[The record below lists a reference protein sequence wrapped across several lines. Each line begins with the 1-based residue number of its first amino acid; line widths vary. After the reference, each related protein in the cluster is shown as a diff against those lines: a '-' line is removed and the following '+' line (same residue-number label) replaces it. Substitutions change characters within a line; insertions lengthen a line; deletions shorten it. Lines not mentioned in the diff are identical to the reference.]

1 MDGSDPRECEKLAYP
16 PPKVSNFRAC
26 FWAVLYVDRLIL
38 EVYIAPLHLKKEVK
52 SILGGLTECLSQH
65 TIGPN
70 ALVFFCVEVD
80 STHLS
85 IEMDK
90 CV

>member
-1 MDGSDPRECEKLAYP
+1 MVGSDPLECEKLAIS

-26 FWAVLYVDRLIL
+26 FWAVLYDDTLIL
-38 EVYIAPLHLKKEVK
+38 EAYIAPQHLKKEVNSK
-52 SILGGLTECLSQH
+52 LGMLTECLSQH
-65 TIGPN
+65 TIKPD
-70 ALVFFCVEVD
+70 ALVFFCVKVD
-80 STHLS
+80 STHLG